1 MGLLDLLFGDNK
13 KVIKEA
19 LDKNGSIIDVR
30 STEEYRSGNIQGSI
44 NIPMER
50 ISSSHKKIGKMS
62 KPIILCCASGAR
74 SASAKTMLK
83 NSGIPEVLN
92 GGSWGKVNRL
102 ISGL

>member
-1 MGLLDLLFGDNK
+1 MD
-13 KVIKEA
+13 
-19 LDKNGSIIDVR
+19 
-30 STEEYRSGNIQGSI
+30 
-44 NIPMER
+44 R

-92 GGSWGKVNRL
+92 GGSWGKVKRL
-102 ISGL
+102 KSGR

>member
-1 MGLLDLLFGDNK
+1 MGILDLLFGDNK

-19 LDKNGSIIDVR
+19 LDKKGSIIDVR

-44 NIPMER
+44 NIPMEK
-50 ISSSHKKIGKMS
+50 ISSNHKKIDKMS

-102 ISGL
+102 KSTL